1 MPIHRFILHNQD
13 IRDASEPVFTAGQ
26 AGLLS
31 GWGVFSTVRVVE
43 GVLFAF
49 ERHWAR
55 MMRDARLLNVEMPGD
70 CGAIIRSVRKLI
82 EANQAPNCT
91 LRIAISRNAG
101 NGWEGAPIG
110 RASDVVALTAD
121 LKNWGTGVNL
131 TVQEKGRYSDGEF
144 SGAKI
149 LAWAQNLAWAERAKQ
164 KGFDEVILLNERGEV
179 AECTSANIFIA
190 KGPQIFTPPLFSGCL
205 AGITRELLLTEVRI
219 PGVEVVE
226 DTITRSG
233 LALADEIFI
242 TSTTRD
248 LLPVLTIDGVK
259 VKNTGQ
265 VRGPLNAAFRR
276 YLDGYVAERKLG
288 VQTASL

>member
-1 MPIHRFILHNQD
+1 MPIHRFILHNQE
-13 IRDASEPVFTAGQ
+13 IRDASAPVFAAGQ

-55 MMRDARLLNVEMPGD
+55 MTCDARLLNVKMPCD
-70 CGAIIRSVRKLI
+70 CAGVVASLMKLI
-82 EANQAPNCT
+82 AANASPNCT
-91 LRIAISRNAG
+91 VRIAVCRNAG
-101 NGWEGAPIG
+101 NGWEGAPTG
-110 RASDVVALTAD
+110 RDSDLVALTAD
-121 LKNWGTGVNL
+121 LKNWGMGVNL
-131 TVQEKGRYSDGEF
+131 TVQEKARYSDGEF

-149 LAWAQNLAWAERAKQ
+149 LSWAQNLAWAERARQ

-190 KGPQIFTPPLFSGCL
+190 KGPQLFTPPLFSGCL
-205 AGITRELLLTEVRI
+205 AGVTRELLLTEVRI

-226 DTITRSG
+226 DTVTPSG
-233 LALADEIFI
+233 LTLADEVFI

-248 LLPVLTIDGVK
+248 LLPVLSIDGVRM
-259 VKNTGQ
+259 KNTGE
-265 VRGPLNAAFRR
+265 VRGPLQAAFRR
-276 YLDGYVAERKLG
+276 YLDAYVAECKSG
-288 VQTASL
+288 AKTNC